1 MKKLMAVLLVLAVS
15 VGVFT
20 ACKPNNEGKGVNTYR
35 SYTVT
40 MPSNWNELTYEDNND
55 TQILDYLVSS
65 FFEYDYKFED
75 DKKYTASGEVNADA
89 IVSGGYTVN
98 YSAATNL
105 EDVTSTVGEEWG
117 YTDKQKADGSYAWKI
132 TLRQDLKWH
141 DGTPIDATDFVY
153 TMQQQLDPKFQNMRA
168 STYYANIQVKN
179 ARSYVYQ
186 GQSGWFPADGP
197 YTVFEE
203 ALYDK
208 IVFSLA
214 SSEENKEE
222 RSGAVCSMRGA
233 FGFPDEWT
241 AAKVA
246 AYLVA
251 NGINKPIDA
260 TVEELLALEGKTYAQ
275 IVADEALNATW
286 TKLIDSWKTEPNE
299 ELDFFV
305 VEYTYPELS
314 FEKVGLYAPSKYE
327 IVLCLEAPIKCK
339 KENGELSYEAA
350 YSLSSL
356 PLVKRDLY
364 ERCKREPAEGATLY
378 TSVYNSDKDTTASWG
393 PYKLTQFQKGKAYT
407 LSRNDNWYGYNMDL
421 YKNQYKIDKIFC
433 EQVSEVNTQWTK
445 FLAGEIDDIGLDVA
459 HKDDYRNSKYTQYA
473 PGTGTFGT
481 NLYANLDVLKTA
493 GRNNGI
499 LAIEDFRKAFSLYLD
514 RADYNATCYTSH
526 KACYGL
532 LGPSYY
538 YDIENGGVYRDTQ
551 IAKEG
556 LLRVYGFTQKED
568 GTWTDGT
575 TTYTDYQKAYDAMN
589 GMNRPLSK
597 QLVEAAYA
605 ELTANAEKY
614 GYDATKKIELKFGTS
629 ADNANTRRHYDYM
642 KKTFEEMVAGTSLEG
657 KLDITF
663 DSSFGEN
670 WAKDF
675 KSGSYDIATGTGFQG
690 GAFDPFGFLQCY
702 VDPEAGLMY
711 STWWDTSKEALT
723 YTMPEGDYEGA
734 GEAITMSVFNW
745 YCCLNGIAE
754 SKNQPKSYNW
764 GAGFIPETARM
775 ALLSKIEE
783 VVLSKYFSIMTTS
796 QFSATVTSAKFAA
809 ISDEH
814 NVFMGFGGIRYLQP
828 KYDDAEWR
836 AYVAANNNNLETEYK
851 KSE

>member
-1 MKKLMAVLLVLAVS
+1 MKKLLAVLLVLAVS
-15 VGVFT
+15 IGVFA

-55 TQILDYLVSS
+55 TQILNYLVSS
-65 FFEYDYKFED
+65 FFEYDYKFEG

-89 IVSGGYTVN
+89 IVSGGFTVN

-241 AAKVA
+241 AAQVA

-364 ERCKREPAEGATLY
+364 ERCKENPQKVQLFIRPFIIRIKILPQVG
-378 TSVYNSDKDTTASWG
+378 G
-393 PYKLTQFQKGKAYT
+393 PI
-407 LSRNDNWYGYNMDL
+407 N
-421 YKNQYKIDKIFC
+421 
-433 EQVSEVNTQWTK
+433 
-445 FLAGEIDDIGLDVA
+445 
-459 HKDDYRNSKYTQYA
+459 
-473 PGTGTFGT
+473 
-481 NLYANLDVLKTA
+481 
-493 GRNNGI
+493 
-499 LAIEDFRKAFSLYLD
+499 
-514 RADYNATCYTSH
+514 
-526 KACYGL
+526 
-532 LGPSYY
+532 
-538 YDIENGGVYRDTQ
+538 
-551 IAKEG
+551 
-556 LLRVYGFTQKED
+556 
-568 GTWTDGT
+568 
-575 TTYTDYQKAYDAMN
+575 
-589 GMNRPLSK
+589 
-597 QLVEAAYA
+597 
-605 ELTANAEKY
+605 
-614 GYDATKKIELKFGTS
+614 
-629 ADNANTRRHYDYM
+629 
-642 KKTFEEMVAGTSLEG
+642 
-657 KLDITF
+657 
-663 DSSFGEN
+663 
-670 WAKDF
+670 
-675 KSGSYDIATGTGFQG
+675 
-690 GAFDPFGFLQCY
+690 
-702 VDPEAGLMY
+702 
-711 STWWDTSKEALT
+711 
-723 YTMPEGDYEGA
+723 
-734 GEAITMSVFNW
+734 
-745 YCCLNGIAE
+745 
-754 SKNQPKSYNW
+754 
-764 GAGFIPETARM
+764 
-775 ALLSKIEE
+775 
-783 VVLSKYFSIMTTS
+783 
-796 QFSATVTSAKFAA
+796 
-809 ISDEH
+809 
-814 NVFMGFGGIRYLQP
+814 
-828 KYDDAEWR
+828 
-836 AYVAANNNNLETEYK
+836 
-851 KSE
+851 